1 MSVIEWNAS
10 KHSVNI
16 KHFDA
21 DHQKLFELFNDIAD
35 KMTAG
40 EGNSIILCIL
50 LELRKYGK
58 KHFIAEEV
66 LMEKYAYP
74 ETSIH
79 KQEHVIFTEKVDR
92 FIERYKA
99 GDNKLSIESFFFLKD
114 WLNKHILETDKKYI
128 VFFHKKGIE

>member
-1 MSVIEWNAS
+1 MSLIEWNAS

-50 LELRKYGK
+50 LELRK
-58 KHFIAEEV
+58 FCR
-66 LMEKYAYP
+66 KY
-74 ETSIH
+74 
-79 KQEHVIFTEKVDR
+79 
-92 FIERYKA
+92 
-99 GDNKLSIESFFFLKD
+99 
-114 WLNKHILETDKKYI
+114 
-128 VFFHKKGIE
+128 